1 MGRSLIGVAVIGTVI
16 ALLLAP
22 DLILAGKAA
31 APPTQPGAAQL
42 SKKERTGAGANRRTP
57 EPAQA
62 APKPTAQD
70 VTEEQIQL
78 TLQQYVE
85 KQFEGKVGDVQVRVL
100 NVAEPVS
107 VPAGLLETRVT
118 AGGLDEG
125 LGRRLFRMD
134 LSVDGTHVQTLKV
147 MADIMASAEVVTAT
161 RYLKPEE
168 TIQAE
173 DLKVAKV
180 QLPALVHDLALD
192 PEAVIGKR
200 VARPLRADAPIR
212 MSALSVPFV
221 VKRGDQ
227 VTIEVK
233 HGGLLIQ
240 ASGTTKA
247 SGQIGQSI
255 TVTNLDSGKDIRAKV
270 VGPGVVR
277 VGF

>member
-1 MGRSLIGVAVIGTVI
+1 MARVLIGAAVIGAAI
-16 ALLLAP
+16 ELLFAP
-22 DLILAGKAA
+22 SLVLAGQATASAA
-31 APPTQPGAAQL
+31 QPGASQL
-42 SKKERTGAGANRRTP
+42 SKKWPSGAGANHRTP
-57 EPAQA
+57 EPTPDAS
-62 APKPTAQD
+62 KPATQD

-78 TLQQYVE
+78 TLKRYVE
-85 KQFEGKVGDVQVRVL
+85 KRFEGKVGDVQVRVL
-100 NVAEPVS
+100 NLAEPVT
-107 VPAGLLETRVT
+107 VPAGFLEVRV
-118 AGGLDEG
+118 AGRGLEEG
-125 LGRRLFRMD
+125 LGRRLFQME
-134 LSVDGTHVQTLKV
+134 LSVDGAQVQTLKV
-147 MADIMASAEVVTAT
+147 MAEVTASVEVVTAA

-173 DLKVAKV
+173 DLKVV
-180 QLPALVHDLALD
+180 RIQLPALVHDFALD

-200 VARPLRADAPIR
+200 VVRPLRAETPVR

-247 SGQIGQSI
+247 NGQIGQSI
-255 TVTNLDSGKDIRAKV
+255 TVTNLDSGKEIRGKV

>member
-1 MGRSLIGVAVIGTVI
+1 MARVLISAAVIGAAI
-16 ALLLAP
+16 ELLLMP
-22 DLILAGKAA
+22 GLVLAGQGTASPA
-31 APPTQPGAAQL
+31 QPGTAQL
-42 SKKERTGAGANRRTP
+42 SNKGPSGAGANRRAV
-57 EPAQA
+57 EPVPA
-62 APKPTAQD
+62 APKPATQD
-70 VTEEQIQL
+70 VAVEQIQL
-78 TLQQYVE
+78 VLQRYVE
-85 KQFEGKVGDVQVRVL
+85 RQFEGKVSDVQVQVL
-100 NVAEPVS
+100 NWAEPVT
-107 VPAGLLETRVT
+107 VPAGLLEARVT
-118 AGGLDEG
+118 ARGLDEG
-125 LGRRLFRMD
+125 LGRRLFQIT
-134 LSVDGTHVQTLKV
+134 LSVDGTRVEALKV
-147 MADIMASAEVVTAT
+147 MADVTASAEVVTAV

-173 DLKVAKV
+173 DLKVARI
-180 QLPALVHDLALD
+180 QLPALVHDFALD

-200 VARPLRADAPIR
+200 VVRPLRAETPVR

-240 ASGTTKA
+240 ASGTTKV

-255 TVTNLDSGKDIRAKV
+255 TVTNLDSGKEIRGKV

>member
-1 MGRSLIGVAVIGTVI
+1 MGRSLIGLAVIGAAI
-16 ALLLAP
+16 ELLLAP
-22 DLILAGKAA
+22 ALILAGQATA
-31 APPTQPGAAQL
+31 SSAQPGTAHL
-42 SKKERTGAGANRRTP
+42 SKKKPADREANHRTA
-57 EPAQA
+57 EPAPA
-62 APKPTAQD
+62 APKPTTQD
-70 VTEEQIQL
+70 VTVEQIQL
-78 TLQQYVE
+78 TLQRYVE
-85 KQFEGKVGDVQVRVL
+85 KRFEGKVSDVQVQVL
-100 NVAEPVS
+100 NWAEPVT
-107 VPAGLLETRVT
+107 VPAGLLEARV
-118 AGGLDEG
+118 AARGLDEG
-125 LGRRLFRMD
+125 LGRRLFQME
-134 LSVDGTHVQTLKV
+134 LSVDGTRVQTLKV
-147 MADIMASAEVVTAT
+147 MADVTASAEVVTAV

-173 DLKVAKV
+173 DLKVARI
-180 QLPALVHDLALD
+180 QLPALVHDFAFD

-200 VARPLRADAPIR
+200 VVRPLRTDAPVR

-221 VKRGDQ
+221 IKRGDQ

-255 TVTNLDSGKDIRAKV
+255 TVINLDSGKEIRGKV